1 MNNKELKGY
10 WNQNMTTEKIY
21 DLIIVGAGP
30 AGSGAALYAAKY
42 GLSVLLLDKARFPRD
57 KICGDAISG
66 KSMMV
71 LRELGLLDEAKKLPS
86 AYIDSV
92 VFGSPTFKTVQIE
105 LRANERKGLPPGLV
119 IRREIFDGFL
129 FDNAVKA
136 VEEVKENFEV
146 TELIFMEGKV
156 SGVVGKELNSGK
168 TRQFKG
174 KIIIGADGFNSLVAR
189 TTQCFDNNPEH
200 WVVALRQYYK
210 NVNGLNKQVELHYLN
225 EVQPGY
231 LWIFPAGNGWANV
244 GVGMLQDTLKK
255 RNINLKKI
263 LKEALNSPVFRDRF
277 AQAEALE
284 QPRGW
289 NLPVGSLHRK
299 NHGHGFMLLGDA
311 AGLIDP
317 FTGEG
322 IGNALFSAKIAMQ
335 TARNAVKAD
344 DFSEKKLS
352 RYDRDLW
359 NALGDELGL
368 SSKLQRIGRNRFL
381 LNMVINKASR
391 NKEVQEIISGMMA
404 DQVPKTK
411 LTNPLFYLRLLFS

>member
-1 MNNKELKGY
+1 MN
-10 WNQNMTTEKIY
+10 TEKKY

-30 AGSGAALYAAKY
+30 AGSGAALYAAQY
-42 GLSVLLLDKARFPRD
+42 GLSVLLLDKAKFPRD

-71 LRELGLLDEAKKLPS
+71 LRELGLLEEAKKLPS

-92 VFGSPTFKTVQIE
+92 IFGSPTFNTVQIP
-105 LRANERKGLPPGLV
+105 LQANEKKGLPPGLV

-129 FDNAVKA
+129 FDKA
-136 VEEVKENFEV
+136 AKVVDGVRENFEV
-146 TELIFMEGKV
+146 TELLFEDSRV
-156 SGVVGKELNSGK
+156 SGVVGKDLNSGEIL
-168 TRQFKG
+168 RFEA
-174 KIIIGADGFNSLVAR
+174 KITIGADGFNSVVAR
-189 TTQCFDNNPEH
+189 ATQCFDNNPEH

-210 NVNGLNKQVELHYLN
+210 NVKGLDKQVELHYLD

-255 RNINLKKI
+255 RRINLKKI
-263 LKEALNSPVFRDRF
+263 LKDAVENPVFRDRF
-277 AQAEALE
+277 AGAEAVE
-284 QPRGW
+284 EPRGW

-299 NHGHGFMLLGDA
+299 NYGHGFMLLGDA

-322 IGNALFSAKIAMQ
+322 IGNALFSAKIACQ
-335 TARNAVKAD
+335 TAQEAVKAN
-344 DFSEKKLS
+344 DFSEDFLA

-359 NALGDELGL
+359 QALGDELSL

-381 LNMVINKASR
+381 LNMVINKASG
-391 NKEVQEIISGMMA
+391 NKEVREIISGMMA

-411 LTNPLFYLRLLFS
+411 LINPLFYLRLLFS